1 MKKARIIFALV
12 LTIVMTAQSAIET
25 FAAVDL
31 SVIKRILSGEK
42 AQAQEPAAQD
52 TAEQETVAEGGKA
65 LLLTE
70 IDPDKPLVALT
81 FDDGPT
87 VTTEK
92 VLEKLEEY
100 GVTATFF
107 VIGKQING
115 SASDTMKKAYDLGCE
130 IANHSR
136 NHNTMSSMPA
146 SEVSDE
152 VNYTSDKIK
161 EVTGEAPKFFR
172 APYLAVSSEMYDAV
186 DLTFI
191 QGITANDWVAS
202 TDTET
207 RAQTVLNNVKDGTII
222 LLHDFYGNDQTVD
235 ALDTIIPELLSKGYQ
250 FVTVSQLFEINE
262 AEPEVHTGKIY
273 SSVN

>member
-1 MKKARIIFALV
+1 VISLKKVKIIFALV
-12 LTIVMTAQSAIET
+12 LTIVMTAQTALET

-31 SVIKRILSGEK
+31 SALKRILRGE
-42 AQAQEPAAQD
+42 EAAE
-52 TAEQETVAEGGKA
+52 AESKELA
-65 LLLTE
+65 LTE
-70 IDPDKPLVALT
+70 IDPEKPLVALT

-107 VIGKQING
+107 VIGKQISG
-115 SASDTMKKAYDLGCE
+115 SASDTMKKAYDMGCE
-130 IANHSR
+130 IANHSQT
-136 NHNTMSSMPA
+136 HTSMSSMEA
-146 SEVSDE
+146 SQVRDE
-152 VNYTSDKIK
+152 ITFTTEKIK

-172 APYLAVSSEMYDAV
+172 APYLAVSSEMYDAI

-202 TDTET
+202 TDTAA
-207 RAQTVLNNVKDGTII
+207 RAKTVLDNVKDGTII

-250 FVTVSQLFEINE
+250 FVTVSQLFEARE
-262 AEPEVHTGKIY
+262 TEPEVHTGKIY